1 MLLDAEPDFEVV
13 AEAGDG
19 VEAVEQAL
27 LHDPDLTI
35 LDVTMPRLT
44 GLQAARQILAQRPG
58 TRVLVLSMHAS
69 EQYCLEAMR
78 IGAAGYVVKS
88 AVDRELV
95 AACRATLRGAEFVC
109 PPEARALVGRAG
121 SDQAAADPLT
131 AREGE
136 IVKLV
141 AEGHTAREIAEAL
154 VISEKTVERH
164 KGNVLEKLGLRDR
177 VDLTRYAIRRGL
189 VEP

>member
-1 MLLDAEPDFEVV
+1 
-13 AEAGDG
+13 
-19 VEAVEQAL
+19 
-27 LHDPDLTI
+27 
-35 LDVTMPRLT
+35 DVTMPRLT
-44 GLQAARQILAQRPG
+44 GLQAARQIIAQRPR

-109 PPEARALVGRAG
+109 PPAALALVVRAG
-121 SDQAAADPLT
+121 AGAGEAAADPLT

-141 AEGHTAREIAEAL
+141 
-154 VISEKTVERH
+154 
-164 KGNVLEKLGLRDR
+164 
-177 VDLTRYAIRRGL
+177 
-189 VEP
+189 